1 MAKMRTEVFNGW
13 VELRDPDLVPER
25 LRRPVF
31 EKSIKASQ
39 IAEDFETDPTVLSFF
54 SELNDVLAVAL
65 ISAWSFGDVIT
76 VDTLQDLP
84 ARTYDD
90 VRKAVSPLISRMI
103 PDFGDDV
110 IDPKATTAN

>member
-1 MAKMRTEVFNGW
+1 MSEDVFNGW

-31 EKSIKASQ
+31 EKSLKASQ
-39 IAEDFETDPTVLSFF
+39 LAAEVENDPTVLSFF

-65 ISAWSFGDVIT
+65 ISSWSFGDVIS

-84 ARTYDD
+84 SKTYDD
-90 VRKAVSPLISRMI
+90 IRKLVSPLVSKMI

-110 IDPKATTAN
+110 TDPKATTES

>member
-1 MAKMRTEVFNGW
+1 MRNEVFNGW
-13 VELRDPDLVPER
+13 IELREPDLVPER

-31 EKSIKASQ
+31 EKSIMASQ
-39 IAEDFETDPTVLSFF
+39 LAADIETDPTVLSFF

-65 ISAWSFGDVIT
+65 ISAWSFGDVIS

-84 ARTYDD
+84 AKTYDD
-90 VRKAVSPLISRMI
+90 VRKLVSPLVSRMI

-110 IDPKATTAN
+110 EDPKAITEN

>member
-1 MAKMRTEVFNGW
+1 MRVEVFNGW
-13 VELRDPDLVPER
+13 IELRDPDLVPER

-39 IAEDFETDPTVLSFF
+39 LAADIETDPTVLSFF

-65 ISAWSFGDVIT
+65 IESWSFGDSIT
-76 VDTLQDLP
+76 ETSLQDLP

-90 VRKAVSPLISRMI
+90 VRKAVSPFVSRMI

-110 IDPKATTAN
+110 ENPKATTDS

>member
-1 MAKMRTEVFNGW
+1 MRTDIFNGW

-31 EKSIKASQ
+31 EKTIKASQ
-39 IAEDFETDPTVLSFF
+39 LASEIEDDPTVMGFF

-65 ISAWSFGDVIT
+65 IEAWSFGDAIT
-76 VDTLQDLP
+76 VDALQDLP
-84 ARTYDD
+84 AKAYDD
-90 VRKAVSPLISRMI
+90 IRKLVSPLVSKMI

-110 IDPKATTAN
+110 EDPKATTVS